1 MEFIQNVCNIG
12 QQDFERL
19 LLKTAIAELKNRISV
34 IRSSGI
40 FNDWSYPDQIRLAR
54 MLVSF
59 EREKGFT

>member
-1 MEFIQNVCNIG
+1 MSFKTIHDEWHYIYIG
-12 QQDFERL
+12 QQDFERI

-54 MLVSF
+54 M
-59 EREKGFT
+59 